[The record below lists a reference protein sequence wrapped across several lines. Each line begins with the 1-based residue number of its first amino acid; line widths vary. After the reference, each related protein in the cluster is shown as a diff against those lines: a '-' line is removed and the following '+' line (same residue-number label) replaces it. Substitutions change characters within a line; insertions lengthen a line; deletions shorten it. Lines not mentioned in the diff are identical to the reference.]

1 MVSNV
6 GTLPGIVSLDARS
19 EENNTLIVTFNSDTI
34 TIDQIIQRIEEG
46 GDQVSGWE

>member
-19 EENNTLIVTFNSDTI
+19 EENNALIVTFNSDVI
-34 TIDQIIQRIEEG
+34 TIDQIIQRIEER